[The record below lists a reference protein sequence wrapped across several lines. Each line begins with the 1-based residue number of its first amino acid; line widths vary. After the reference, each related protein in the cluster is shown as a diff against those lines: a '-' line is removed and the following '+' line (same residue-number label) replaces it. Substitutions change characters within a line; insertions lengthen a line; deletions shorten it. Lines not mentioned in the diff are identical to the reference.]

1 MTAADRAGARPVTTA
16 ATIRRLRPSD
26 YGTVIAV
33 IDEWWGGRPMS
44 DMLPRLFFEHFAD
57 TSFAADRAGT
67 LTGFLV
73 GFLSQSQPGEAYI
86 HFVGVRPG
94 QRGQGLGRRLYEAF
108 FEAASARGCTV
119 VRAVTAPVN
128 TGSVAFHRRM
138 GFSVEPRQAA
148 RDGIPVAA
156 DYDGPGRD
164 RVRFVKHLH
173 ADEGDGLLRERAMP
187 LRGLPGDPA

>member
-94 QRGQGLGRRLYEAF
+94 QRGQGLGRRLYEALLRGGQR
-108 FEAASARGCTV
+108 ARLHG
-119 VRAVTAPVN
+119 
-128 TGSVAFHRRM
+128 
-138 GFSVEPRQAA
+138 
-148 RDGIPVAA
+148 
-156 DYDGPGRD
+156 GPGGD
-164 RVRFVKHLH
+164 RAGEHRLGRVPPP
-173 ADEGDGLLRERAMP
+173 DGVLGRAAA
-187 LRGLPGDPA
+187 GSA